1 MIQRS
6 LSILLIEG
14 VIHKRISSEI
24 VDFFRYFLNP
34 VPPSS
39 LAGLPKKFSKVL
51 FYNTQ
56 YEKCLN
62 VKSSLKQ
69 IQDAHFHRLFM
80 KRIAQ

>member
-14 VIHKRISSEI
+14 VIHKRTSSEI
-24 VDFFRYFLNP
+24 EDFFPLFSESL
-34 VPPSS
+34 PPSS
-39 LAGLPKKFSKVL
+39 LADLAKKFSKVL

-62 VKSSLKQ
+62 VKPSLKQ
-69 IQDAHFHRLFM
+69 IQDAHLHRLFM